1 MDGAAANIS
10 RTRRP
15 TPKSPVRPAENRQR
29 LQPAFGQALK
39 GIAGLS
45 ATSTAVLETKSVALS
60 LRVSDTEQARIVA
73 CAAGAN
79 LSVSAYLR
87 QCALGVDELRDQ
99 VELAL
104 AQLHKQDVKSTP
116 PKPLGDSRDSWPF
129 RL

>member
-73 CAAGAN
+73 CAARAN
-79 LSVSAYLR
+79 LSVRPTFASALR
-87 QCALGVDELRDQ
+87 VWTTCAIR
-99 VELAL
+99 
-104 AQLHKQDVKSTP
+104 SN
-116 PKPLGDSRDSWPF
+116 SR
-129 RL
+129 